1 MQLDRKRGIEFV
13 TERAAA
19 GFVAESMP
27 HQVPAE
33 TALAAAEAGIKIIQ
47 TTVGRGQKTVGPA
60 VEGMQGGKR
69 RAECRAGAARA
80 LEPLE
85 TDPWLE
91 PWMQIESC
99 IGMVVVGIVVDR
111 VGAAVALIG
120 KFQQPVQSTLT
131 IRPGTAA
138 VASADG
144 EVGQVLLVLILDPV
158 QVAGQLV
165 AFGKRVGGI
174 QQMGIVRVIAGGNLA
189 VEDPVDMAD
198 IAVEQVEPVPGPA
211 QAAAIV
217 GLLVL
222 APANVADE
230 AIVIKLDAL
239 APGT

>member
-91 PWMQIESC
+91 PWMQIECC
-99 IGMVVVGIVVDR
+99 IGMVVVGIVVDW
-111 VGAAVALIG
+111 VAPLS
-120 KFQQPVQSTLT
+120 P
-131 IRPGTAA
+131 
-138 VASADG
+138 
-144 EVGQVLLVLILDPV
+144 
-158 QVAGQLV
+158 
-165 AFGKRVGGI
+165 
-174 QQMGIVRVIAGGNLA
+174 
-189 VEDPVDMAD
+189 
-198 IAVEQVEPVPGPA
+198 
-211 QAAAIV
+211 
-217 GLLVL
+217 
-222 APANVADE
+222 
-230 AIVIKLDAL
+230 
-239 APGT
+239 